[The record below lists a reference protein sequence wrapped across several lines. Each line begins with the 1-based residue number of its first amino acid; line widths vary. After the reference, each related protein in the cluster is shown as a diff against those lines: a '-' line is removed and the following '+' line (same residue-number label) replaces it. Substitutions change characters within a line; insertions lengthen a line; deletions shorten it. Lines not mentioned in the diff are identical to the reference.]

1 MSYLINQDLLVMLQD
16 INYLLCSTYHQHY
29 LTAIKCAVIVPLF
42 VLTVLQRHLKR
53 ITGGP
58 WSKKLDISP

>member
-29 LTAIKCAVIVPLF
+29 LTAIKRAVIVPLF
-42 VLTVLQRHLKR
+42 VLTVLQRHLKH